1 MGAAADVRQRN
12 PRGEGDRL
20 RAALM
25 EAAAELL
32 LEHGSADRLSIRSI
46 TARAGVSPTA
56 LYLHFESKDELVRA
70 VSIAAFQELWDF
82 LRAAAEAHE
91 GDPRAQLQ
99 ALGRAYIDFAQ
110 SRPGHYRILF
120 ATTGRTALAGPAGPA
135 EEDPG
140 TAALELLMRAA
151 AEAVKDGRD
160 PEAVAQHLWIGV
172 HGFIMLRSAL
182 PQMDWPSPDD
192 FLTALHAAHLGPD

>member
-1 MGAAADVRQRN
+1 MDASADVRQRN
-12 PRGEGDRL
+12 PRGEGERL

-56 LYLHFESKDELVRA
+56 LYLHFAGKEELVRA

-82 LRAAAEAHE
+82 MREAAAAHE
-91 GDPRAQLQ
+91 DDPRAQLV
-99 ALGRAYIDFAQ
+99 ALGEAYIHFAQ

-120 ATTGRTALAGPAGPA
+120 ATSGRTALSGPAGPP

-140 TAALELLMRAA
+140 TAALELLVSATARALD
-151 AEAVKDGRD
+151 DGRD
-160 PEAVAQHLWIGV
+160 PEAVARQLWIGV

-182 PQMDWPSPDD
+182 PQLDWPSADE
-192 FLTALHAAHLGPD
+192 FLTELHAAHLGSA

>member
-1 MGAAADVRQRN
+1 VGATEDVRQRN

-32 LEHGSADRLSIRSI
+32 LEHGSVRGLSVRSI

-56 LYLHFESKDELVRA
+56 MYLHFANKEELVRA
-70 VSIAAFQELWDF
+70 VSLACFQELWDF
-82 LRAAAEAHE
+82 LREAAEAH
-91 GDPRAQLQ
+91 GDDPRAEL
-99 ALGRAYIDFAQ
+99 RAIGAAYLEFAQ

-120 ATTGRTALAGPAGPA
+120 ATAGRVAAAGPPGPA

-140 TAALELLMRAA
+140 TAALELLVGATARCLH
-151 AEAVKDGRD
+151 DGRD
-160 PEAVAQHLWIGV
+160 PEAVAQQLWIGV
-172 HGFIMLRSAL
+172 HGFVTLRLAL
-182 PQMDWPSPDD
+182 PHLDWPDAED
-192 FLTALHAAHLGPD
+192 FITDLHAAHLGPG